1 MRLLLVE
8 DEAALRTTLAVGLRE
23 EGYVVDEAGLV
34 REASERAA
42 LEDYDLIVLDVN
54 LPDGNGFDACADM
67 RRQGVKAAVLML
79 TARDAVRDRIQGL
92 DSGADDYL
100 VKPFDFD
107 ELLARLRAL
116 SRRTG
121 SSAELRYKDLSLDPA
136 KQRVER
142 DGQLIA
148 LSAREYTLLEF
159 FMHHPEEVLSR
170 ARLVQAVWPDEAG
183 LDSNVVD
190 VFMSYLRA
198 KIDKPFAKPLLQ
210 TVRGMGYVLRE

>member
-8 DEAALRTTLAVGLRE
+8 DEVALRTTLATGLRE
-23 EGYVVDEAGLV
+23 EGYVVDEASLM
-34 REASERAA
+34 REASEQAA

-54 LPDGNGFDACADM
+54 LPDGSGFDACAEM

-116 SRRTG
+116 SRRAG
-121 SSAELRYKDLSLDPA
+121 SSAELRYNDLSLDPA

-142 DGQLIA
+142 GGQLIA
-148 LSAREYTLLEF
+148 LSAREYALLEF

-198 KIDKPFAKPLLQ
+198 KIDKPFATPLLQ

>member
-8 DEAALRTTLAVGLRE
+8 DEAALRTTLAAGLRE
-23 EGYVVDEAGLV
+23 EGYVVDEAALV
-34 REASERAA
+34 REAIEQAA

-54 LPDGNGFDACADM
+54 LPDGSGFDACTEM
-67 RRQGVKAAVLML
+67 RKQGVKAAVLML

-116 SRRTG
+116 SRRAG
-121 SSAELRYKDLSLDPA
+121 SSAELSYKDLSLDPA
-136 KQRVER
+136 KGRVER

-148 LSAREYTLLEF
+148 LSAREYALLEF

-198 KIDKPFAKPLLQ
+198 KIDKPFATPLLQ